1 MDLSL
6 IPICSEIK
14 HDLIYNHNEDYNCD
28 ICGKKKISYQCKNCE
43 YSRCKNCYH
52 DYIAQEEISE
62 RIKLSKLKNDIKIS
76 ELRLRKD
83 GLNYWDVMVT
93 NGEICFVNKL
103 SRTYSY
109 DYPLSII
116 PDASPI
122 SYKGKTSPKKESTM
136 NWILNGI
143 QSLIK

>member
-1 MDLSL
+1 MDFSL

-14 HDLIYNHNEDYNCD
+14 HDLIYNYKEDFKCD

-43 YSRCKNCYH
+43 YSKCKNCHH

-62 RIKLSKLKNDIKIS
+62 RIRLSKLKNDIKIS
-76 ELRLRKD
+76 EKRLKKD

-116 PDASPI
+116 PDPSPI
-122 SYKGKTSPKKESTM
+122 SYKEQILPQKESTM

>member
-1 MDLSL
+1 MDFSL

-14 HDLIYNHNEDYNCD
+14 HDLIYNYKEDFKCD

-43 YSRCKNCYH
+43 YSRCKNCHH

-62 RIKLSKLKNDIKIS
+62 RIRLSKLKNDIKIS
-76 ELRLRKD
+76 EKRLKKD

-116 PDASPI
+116 PDPSPI
-122 SYKGKTSPKKESTM
+122 SYKEQITPQKESTM
-136 NWILNGI
+136 NWIINGI

>member
-1 MDLSL
+1 MDFSL

-14 HDLIYNHNEDYNCD
+14 HDLIYNYKEDFKCD

-43 YSRCKNCYH
+43 YSRCKNCHH

-62 RIKLSKLKNDIKIS
+62 RIRLSKLKNDIKLS
-76 ELRLRKD
+76 KSRLKND

-93 NGEICFVNKL
+93 KGEICFVNKL
-103 SRTYSY
+103 SKTYSY

-116 PDASPI
+116 PDPSPI
-122 SYKGKTSPKKESTM
+122 SYKEQILPQKESTI